1 MHTDGLGQSVLLKG
15 YANEGHDSA
24 HPDYADIGKRIGE
37 WEDKKTLLEKGA
49 DYGAKFGIHVNAGEM
64 YPEAKA
70 FKDNV
75 RRNKDGSLRYGW
87 NWIDQESDL
96 TVSMTL
102 PQRKRSAL

>member
-24 HPDYADIGKRIGE
+24 HPDYADIGKRIGGP
-37 WEDKKTLLEKGA
+37 EDMKTLLEKGA

-70 FKDNV
+70 FKDDNV

-87 NWIDQESDL
+87 NWIDSGNR
-96 TVSMTL
+96 T
-102 PQRKRSAL
+102 